1 MKTEKAKA
9 LNNFVVNA
17 LDAFDIFI
25 NDIESKRIPDSNEM
39 KKYVLARFEE
49 KFQDFLDE
57 FEDNVRKYR
66 DKNLIR
72 DYTVSCFTLP
82 RTWKGFDRFVNQ
94 DVIRLGVE
102 TEFMLQLKISIE
114 KYNNI
119 MMCYFDLGVT
129 DEVRSLNYNYDK
141 LIEDIENNEIFK
153 PQTVNI
159 IQSSKTYLKEDRFDF
174 LSVQKECL
182 NLGSYA
188 EKIKLINERLFD
200 FEQWQVQSD
209 NLITDRDIGQYY
221 EYTVKYYNDFER
233 LCNIELR
240 RLETLME
247 LDKRLPS
254 STDNMTESL
263 ESHLKWTA
271 SDTDLLELVA
281 ALYKNESIQRK
292 DGKPLKR
299 KELIDFF
306 QAIFGLEIK
315 DVENKLT
322 RATARKTNMTPFLD
336 KLKLAFENY
345 AEQKDEKLRKRK

>member
-1 MKTEKAKA
+1 MKTEKALA

-17 LDAFDIFI
+17 IDAFDIFI
-25 NDIESKRIPDSNEM
+25 NDIESKRIPDPNEM
-39 KKYVLARFEE
+39 KKYALARFEE
-49 KFQDFLDE
+49 KFQDFSEE
-57 FEDNVRKYR
+57 FEDNVKKYR

-72 DYTVSCFTLP
+72 DYTVTCFTLP
-82 RTWKGFDRFVNQ
+82 RTWKGFDIFVNQ

-102 TEFMLQLKISIE
+102 TEYMIQLINSIK
-114 KYNNI
+114 KYNDI
-119 MMCYFDLGVT
+119 MMWYFDLGVT
-129 DEVRSLNYNYDK
+129 NQVRSLNCHYDY
-141 LIEDIENNEIFK
+141 IFECDESIDLTIPESMRK
-153 PQTVNI
+153 NT
-159 IQSSKTYLKEDRFDF
+159 IQYEGRFDF
-174 LSVQKECL
+174 SCVQMECL

-200 FEQWQVQSD
+200 FEQWQIQSD
-209 NLITDRDIGQYY
+209 NLITDRHVGQYY

-247 LDKRLPS
+247 LDQRLPS

-306 QAIFGLEIK
+306 QTIFGLEIK